1 MTALSMIMAV
11 LAFALFGLATRDHH
25 RKRFD
30 IPLDPVRA
38 RQMRGGGWAAL
49 VLAFPPAILAQGW
62 VFGPVLWLAGVML
75 GAGVVF
81 LTLNFLP
88 ERKS

>member
-38 RQMRGGGWAAL
+38 RQMRGGAGRRWCSPFRRRSWRRDGCSAPSCGW
-49 VLAFPPAILAQGW
+49 
-62 VFGPVLWLAGVML
+62 PV
-75 GAGVVF
+75 
-81 LTLNFLP
+81 
-88 ERKS
+88 